1 MFIKFFKSF
10 IYYDDLV
17 GVGFSI
23 NIRDVSEITKGNMEV
38 I

>member
-10 IYYDDLV
+10 ICYDDLV

-23 NIRDVSEITKGNMEV
+23 NMSDVSDIIKGNIDV